1 MSTCDVF
8 GGSLWVR
15 YVQVELCMIHRD
27 PSFELSEVNLK
38 VLFPAENIFS
48 AINFKKYLIYG
59 YYSSVSY
66 THLTLPTTP
75 YV

>member
-27 PSFELSEVNLK
+27 PSFGLSEVNLK

-48 AINFKKYLIYG
+48 AINFEKCLGVLGGEASIN
-59 YYSSVSY
+59 
-66 THLTLPTTP
+66 
-75 YV
+75 